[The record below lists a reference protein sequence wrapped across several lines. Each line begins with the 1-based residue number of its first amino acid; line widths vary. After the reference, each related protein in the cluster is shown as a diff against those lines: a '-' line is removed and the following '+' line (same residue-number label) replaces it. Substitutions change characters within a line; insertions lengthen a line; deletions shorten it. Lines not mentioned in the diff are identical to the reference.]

1 MSAFATRM
9 LEAKRA
15 KATAR
20 NRGQSI
26 GDHRGTMKPRELEFV
41 DNELE
46 LQFARIAHSLACIH
60 RDFAS
65 DLHWIVLEMNDATI
79 GEIPF

>member
-1 MSAFATRM
+1 MSAFAARM

-15 KATAR
+15 KAAAR

-26 GDHRGTMKPRELEFV
+26 GDHRGTVKAREPDFV

-46 LQFARIAHSLACIH
+46 LQFARIAHSLACIQ